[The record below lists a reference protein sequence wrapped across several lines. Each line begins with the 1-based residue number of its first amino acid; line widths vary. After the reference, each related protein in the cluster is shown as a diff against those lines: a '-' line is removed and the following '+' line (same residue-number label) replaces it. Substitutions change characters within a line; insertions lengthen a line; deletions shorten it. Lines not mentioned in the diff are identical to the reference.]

1 MIWLFF
7 IIVGSIALVIALI
20 AKPPNKNYVETDA
33 YISRITDGSYGRV
46 MFYVSFTADNGEWTE
61 AQTEYYHGQVTKFR
75 GGDKVR
81 IKYYRKNGEIVNNV
95 LIDDPDII
103 PASAKAKSYFY
114 LSLFIG
120 VIFIL
125 SGIIFLIIYIT
136 NR

>member
-7 IIVGSIALVIALI
+7 IVIGFIALIIALI

-46 MFYVSFTADNGEWTE
+46 MFYVSFIADNSEWTE
-61 AQTEYYHGQVTKFR
+61 AQTEYYHGQVTKFSR
-75 GGDKVR
+75 GDKVR
-81 IKYYRKNGEIVNNV
+81 IRYYRKNGEIMNNV

-103 PASAKAKSYFY
+103 PSSAKAKKYFY

-120 VIFIL
+120 VGFIIL
-125 SGIIFLIIYIT
+125 GIIFLIVYIT
-136 NR
+136 NK